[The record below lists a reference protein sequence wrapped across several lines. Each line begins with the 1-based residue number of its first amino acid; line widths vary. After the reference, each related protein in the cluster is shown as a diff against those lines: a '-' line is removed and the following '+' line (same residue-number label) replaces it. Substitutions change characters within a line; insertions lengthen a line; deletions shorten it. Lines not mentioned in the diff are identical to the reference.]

1 METHQEENFESV
13 EESSTTPGNLMDSKT
28 SHLDDVLH
36 EKLDDAFQQ
45 ETSQIVL
52 HDVAQIACEY
62 DPIDLAYAVTKLPAS
77 ARIVVYDNLPDLNA
91 KIIFMINTGSSTR
104 SAIFRQMDDGEIKE
118 LIEKMPPDE
127 AVWVLDDMSDRRIRR
142 VLDSLDL
149 QKAVRIKELQKHDR
163 YSAGRIMT
171 NELFSFP
178 LNATVAQV
186 AEAMLNNPGIDL
198 TRSVFIETPDKKL
211 VGFVTARSLI
221 ISPPYITMAK
231 LMRPVL
237 HKVTVDT
244 SRDEV
249 VDIVERYKLPE
260 LPVVD
265 DEDRQVGVINY
276 EDVVEVL
283 EDIADETIA
292 SMAGTAEDVSEHE
305 PILKRFLWRAPW
317 LLVTLCAG
325 LVTATAM
332 NHFNDRI
339 WFIVVPFF
347 VPLINMMS
355 GNVGLQCST
364 MLVRAMSTGELSS
377 GSRTDA
383 LLKELGIGLMIGL
396 IFGLLCG
403 IAVYSMKV
411 FGVYH
416 VTIDPIVL
424 GAIVSCGLLGA
435 CMTATTLGTFAP
447 FFFARFGIDPAVASG
462 PIVTSFNDVLSTLI
476 FFMIAWGVNAL
487 IA

>member
-1 METHQEENFESV
+1 
-13 EESSTTPGNLMDSKT
+13 MDSKT

-62 DPIDLAYAVTKLPAS
+62 DPIDLAYAVTKLPAAS
-77 ARIVVYDNLPDLNA
+77 RIVVYDNLPDLNA
-91 KIIFMINTGSSTR
+91 KITFMINTGSSTR
-104 SAIFRQMDDGEIKE
+104 AAIFRQMDDGEVRE
-118 LIEKMPPDE
+118 VIEKMPPDE

-142 VLDSLDL
+142 VLDLL
-149 QKAVRIKELQKHDR
+149 EPAKAARIKELQKHDR
-163 YSAGRIMT
+163 HSAGRLMT
-171 NELFSFP
+171 NEYFTFSVS
-178 LNATVAQV
+178 TSVAQV
-186 AEAMLNNPGIDL
+186 AEAVLTNPGIEL
-198 TRSVFIETPDKKL
+198 TRSVFIQDEEGRL
-211 VGFVTARSLI
+211 VGLVTARSLI
-221 ISPPYITMAK
+221 ISPPYLTMGK
-231 LMRPVL
+231 LMRTVL

-249 VDIVERYKLPE
+249 VDLVERYKLPE

-276 EDVVEVL
+276 EDVVEAL

-377 GSRTDA
+377 GSRLDA
-383 LLKELGIGLMIGL
+383 LIKELGIGLLIGCV
-396 IFGLLCG
+396 FGVLCG
-403 IAVYSMKV
+403 VAIYFMKTM
-411 FGVYH
+411 GVYH
-416 VTIDPIVL
+416 VTIDPFVL
-424 GAIVSCGLLGA
+424 GATVSFGLLGA
-435 CMTATTLGTFAP
+435 CMTATTLGAFSP

-476 FFMIAWGVNAL
+476 FFMIAWGVHS
-487 IA
+487 IIG